1 MPKVTARAT
10 SLHFLQANEP
20 SAVSRFDGPGYRWL
34 KETLTIFYPEVLFVP
49 GLTAGSTDA
58 RQYEHICDTCLRC
71 SPFIAEPDDVHMG
84 VHGTNERIPI
94 RSYAQGIRVLIRLME
109 LANL

>member
-1 MPKVTARAT
+1 M
-10 SLHFLQANEP
+10 
-20 SAVSRFDGPGYRWL
+20 
-34 KETLTIFYPEVLFVP
+34 LFVP
-49 GLTAGSTDA
+49 ALTTGATDA
-58 RQYEHICDTCLRC
+58 RQYECICNTCLRC
-71 SPFIAEPDDVHMG
+71 SPFMAEPDDVLTG

>member
-1 MPKVTARAT
+1 MA
-10 SLHFLQANEP
+10 E
-20 SAVSRFDGPGYRWL
+20 SADV
-34 KETLTIFYPEVLFVP
+34 LT
-49 GLTAGSTDA
+49 
-58 RQYEHICDTCLRC
+58 
-71 SPFIAEPDDVHMG
+71 G